1 MSDIKMITLQNIILD
16 SLMVEEIEEN
26 NLNTDSAKVSYILTR
41 FTQEMRQNVSKEN
54 VAGWL
59 QGLALD
65 TPYMYHDIEALG
77 LDNATYWEDLANTI
91 ITLHWSNM

>member
-65 TPYMYHDIEALG
+65 K
-77 LDNATYWEDLANTI
+77 DNSNT
-91 ITLHWSNM
+91 SK